1 MDFEWDENKNKA
13 NIKKHKIAF
22 EDAAQIFFNFRVE
35 KPSFREKENRY
46 ITIGEVQKRITT
58 IVYTIRNENIRIISA
73 RKARKNEEKEYR
85 SLQKR
90 NIIRKI

>member
-1 MDFEWDENKNKA
+1 MDFEWDENNNKA

-46 ITIGEVQKRITT
+46 ITLGEVQKRITT
-58 IVYTIRNENIRIISA
+58 VVYTIRNENIRIISA

-90 NIIRKI
+90 NIIR

>member
-13 NIKKHKIAF
+13 NIKKHKTAF
-22 EDAAQIFFNFRVE
+22 EDVAQIFFNFRVE
-35 KPSFREKENRY
+35 KPSFQEKENRY
-46 ITIGEVQKRITT
+46 ITIGEVQKRIITV
-58 IVYTIRNENIRIISA
+58 VYTIRNEDIRMISA

-90 NIIRKI
+90 NNLG

>member
-13 NIKKHKIAF
+13 NIKKHKIEF
-22 EDAAQIFFNFRVE
+22 GDAAQIFFNFRVE

-46 ITIGEVQKRITT
+46 ITLGEVQKRITT
-58 IVYTIRNENIRIISA
+58 VVYTIRNENIRIISA

-90 NIIRKI
+90 NIIR

>member
-22 EDAAQIFFNFRVE
+22 GDAAQIFFNFRVE
-35 KPSFREKENRY
+35 KPSFREKENRC
-46 ITIGEVQKRITT
+46 ITIGEVQKRIITV
-58 IVYTIRNENIRIISA
+58 VYTIRNENIRIISA

-90 NIIRKI
+90 NIIR

>member
-13 NIKKHKIAF
+13 NIKKYKIAF

-35 KPSFREKENRY
+35 KPSFREKENCY
-46 ITIGEVQKRITT
+46 ITLGEVQKRITT
-58 IVYTIRNENIRIISA
+58 VVYTIRNENIRIISA

-90 NIIRKI
+90 NIIR